1 MPFRWF
7 DIIRLR
13 ARSLVLRERVEAE
26 LDRELRSH
34 LEYQIE
40 ENLSRGMTAEQ
51 ARYEALRTF
60 GGVDRMKE
68 EARDARSVSVIENV
82 ARDLRYTLRGLR
94 HDPMLLVAAATSI
107 ALGVGGNLAVYTL
120 AQNIIFTT
128 PHVRD
133 VETLVRME
141 VSHGSHAS
149 YQRWLDLDASGSLAS
164 FAGYSIDKQ
173 INWFDGDRAVSLT
186 PMVVTANF
194 FDVVGLPLAFGRGFS
209 AAEARAERNPR
220 MVVVSHAFW
229 QNRLGGDSAV
239 LGRSLV
245 LNGESYAILG
255 VLAPRLRSLVGFG
268 IAPSVYVPLSRAVVP
283 ELDAPDAAIVALIG
297 RLKPGQSLG
306 EARAAVHAADRR
318 LGRLEGDTVYS
329 GVQEFERLG
338 GLNGKIGRAVQ
349 AFFGVLAVVSV
360 LVLMIACANV
370 AGLLIAR
377 STTRRREIAIRL
389 ALGGTRGRLLQ
400 QLLVEGFWLALLGT
414 AIGVALSVVFMRL
427 VNGVTFPVPLPIELD
442 LAPDASMFTAAL
454 GLVLISMMLCALLPA
469 LTATRVALS
478 PALKRE
484 EPSVIG
490 RKLRLRGALLIGQVT
505 VSTLLLVTAFLFVRN
520 LGRSQSTNPGFEVQR
535 SLVAQLGLDEG
546 RSLNQHIALLDQA
559 VERVRAVPGVEH
571 VAYSRVLP
579 LTPHSGSSN
588 GGNAR
593 IDGRAPEHVEYALSY
608 VGPGFFSAMS
618 IRLVQGREF
627 ANSDDAG
634 AARVGIIN
642 EEFARKY
649 FGSVNPVGRRVQFT
663 WRDDAPEIEIVGV
676 VSNIKHT
683 TIGEEQRPALYQ
695 PVRQYTGGIGVAFI
709 LARTRADP
717 ATLAT
722 STRQAIGELDRSVA
736 VEVSPMR
743 AALAFALLPS
753 QVGAI
758 VLGTLGGLGL
768 LLAMFGLYAM
778 IAYTV
783 SRRVGEIAI
792 RTALGATQRQVVSL
806 VIRDASLLVGVGVLL
821 GLGIAAFV
829 TQPLATFLVT
839 GLSATD
845 PLSFVA
851 TALAFVM
858 MSAFASWLPAIRATR
873 VSPALAMR
881 LE

>member
-7 DIIRLR
+7 DILRLR
-13 ARSLVLRERVEAE
+13 ARSLVMRTRVEAE
-26 LDRELRSH
+26 LDRELQAH

-40 ENLSRGMTAEQ
+40 ENVSLGMTAER

-68 EARDARSVSVIENV
+68 EARDARGVSVIENV
-82 ARDLRYTLRGLR
+82 ARDLRYTFRGLR

-107 ALGVGGNLAVYTL
+107 ALGVGGNLAVYAL

-128 PHVRD
+128 PHARE
-133 VETLVRME
+133 VETLVRMQ

-149 YQRWLDLDASGSLAS
+149 YQKWLDLDASGALAS

-194 FDVVGLPLAFGRGFS
+194 FDVVGLPLAFGRAFS
-209 AAEARAERNPR
+209 AAEARAEQEPR
-220 MVVVSHAFW
+220 MVVVSHGFW

-239 LGRSLV
+239 LGRPLV
-245 LNGESYAILG
+245 LNGESYTILG
-255 VLAPRLRSLVGFG
+255 VLAPGLRSLVGFG

-283 ELDAPDAAIVALIG
+283 ELNAPGAPIVSLLG
-297 RLKPGQSLG
+297 RLKSGQTLG
-306 EARAAVHAADRR
+306 EGRAAVHAVDRR
-318 LGRLEGDTVYS
+318 LGRLRGDTVYS
-329 GVQEFERLG
+329 GVQEFERVG
-338 GLNGKIGRAVQ
+338 GVSGRTGRAVQ
-349 AFFGVLAVVSV
+349 AFFGVLAVVSL
-360 LVLMIACANV
+360 LVLLIGCANV

-377 STTRRREIAIRL
+377 GTTRRREIAIRL
-389 ALGGTRGRLLQ
+389 ALGGTRVRLLQ
-400 QLLVEGFWLALLGT
+400 QFLVEGFWLALLGSAT
-414 AIGVALSVVFMRL
+414 GVALSVLFMRF
-427 VNGVTFPVPLPIELD
+427 VNGLNFPIPIPIELD
-442 LAPDASMFTAAL
+442 LAPDVSTFGAAL
-454 GLVLISMMLCALLPA
+454 GLVVVNMMLCALLPA
-469 LTATRVALS
+469 LTATRVGLS

-490 RKLRLRGALLIGQVT
+490 RKLRLRGLLLVGQVT

-520 LGRSQSTNPGFEVQR
+520 LGRSQSTNPGFEVRQE
-535 SLVAQLGLDEG
+535 LVAQLGLDEG
-546 RSLNQHIALLDQA
+546 RPVEEITTFLDRA
-559 VERVRAVPGVEH
+559 VERVRAIPGVQH
-571 VAYSRVLP
+571 AAYSSALP
-579 LTPHSGSSN
+579 LSPYNGSSN
-588 GGNAR
+588 GGDAR
-593 IDGRAPEHVEYALSY
+593 IDGRPAEHVEYALSY
-608 VGPGFFSAMS
+608 VGPGFFSAMNV
-618 IRLVQGREF
+618 RLIQGREF

-634 AARVGIIN
+634 ASRVGIIN

-649 FGSVNPVGRRVQFT
+649 FRGANPVGRRVQFT
-663 WRDDAPEIEIVGV
+663 WRKDAPEIEVVGV

-683 TIGEEQRPALYQ
+683 TLGEEQRPALYQ
-695 PVRQYTGGIGVAFI
+695 PVRQYADGIGVAFI
-709 LARTRADP
+709 LARTRVDP
-717 ATLAT
+717 ATLVT
-722 STRQAIGELDRSVA
+722 SARQAIGALDRSVA

-743 AALAFALLPS
+743 NALAFALLPS

-768 LLAMFGLYAM
+768 LLAMFGLYAI

-783 SRRVGEIAI
+783 NRRVGEIAI
-792 RTALGATQRQVVSL
+792 RTALGATQRQVVGL
-806 VIRDASLLVGVGVLL
+806 VIRDASVLVAVGVVL

-845 PLSFVA
+845 PLSFAA
-851 TALAFVM
+851 TALAFAM
-858 MSAFASWLPAIRATR
+858 MSAFASWLPARRAAR